1 MNDIEQ
7 KTNLLEKLG
16 AKTYLGGGTLGLVPY
31 GVFTTS
37 EDTSLGLEIKKA
49 FKSIENTQSQTYFSI
64 NQEKFK
70 NSSSEKILFI
80 LKGSTNQPNIEI
92 ISKDIF
98 LIHRQLKTDTFIKS
112 LPYVFYNLSEKL
124 RQEKYGLVTIHGAAA
139 SRNENGVL
147 ILGDKGAGKTSLL
160 LALCLSHGYE
170 IIGNDSLLIGGNEN
184 TSLVTGN
191 KQISVRLPVGKKF
204 GIPMGNAINSKS
216 GIDYETKISFLPLDL
231 GIKETQKPAPLKLTV
246 RVNIH
251 SENKNFVVSNIPS
264 LELEVL
270 RLNENFG
277 RYIRGIT
284 TPLELSGPKI
294 FGYFPSLDNKELT
307 EFRND
312 LINRLLT
319 KIPFLY
325 VAGNNPLVIAEKLDK
340 FLNHL

>member
-7 KTNLLEKLG
+7 KTNLLERLG

-31 GVFTTS
+31 NVFTP
-37 EDTSLGLEIKKA
+37 EDISLGLEIKKA
-49 FKSIENTQSQTYFSI
+49 FKSIENIQSQTSFST
-64 NQEKFK
+64 NQEDFK
-70 NSSSEKILFI
+70 NSSSERILFI
-80 LKGSTNQPNIEI
+80 LKDSNNQSNIEI
-92 ISKDIF
+92 ISKNIF
-98 LIHRQLKTDTFIKS
+98 LIHRQLKIDTFVKS

-124 RQEKYGLVTIHGAAA
+124 RQEKYGLVTIHAAA
-139 SRNENGVL
+139 TSKNENGVL
-147 ILGDKGAGKTSLL
+147 IFGDKGAGKTSLL
-160 LALCLSHGYE
+160 LALCLSHKYE

-191 KQISVRLPVGKKF
+191 KQISVRLPVGEKF
-204 GIPMGNAINSKS
+204 GIPMGNSINSKS
-216 GIDYETKISFLPLDL
+216 GIDYETKISFLPSDL
-231 GIKETQKPAPLKLTV
+231 KIKEAKKPTPLKLAI

-251 SENKNFVVSNIPS
+251 SENKNFVISNIPS
-264 LELEVL
+264 LELEAL

-284 TPLELSGPKI
+284 TPLELSGSKI
-294 FGYFPSLDNKELT
+294 SGYFPNLDNKELT

-319 KIPFLY
+319 KTPFLY